1 MISRSDLQKI
11 ARAKLEDAEVL
22 LRAQRYDSAVY
33 LCGYAVELAL
43 KARICLVLNWNEFP
57 SSKAE
62 FQKYQNF
69 KTHELDVLLRLSGA
83 EAIMKSKY
91 LKEWSDVASWSP
103 EIRYKLAG
111 STSSQEAH
119 TMIAAAKFLSREL

>member
-1 MISRSDLQKI
+1 MISRTDLRKI
-11 ARAKLEDAEVL
+11 AQATLEDAEVL
-22 LRAQRYDSAVY
+22 LQVKRYDSAVY

-62 FQKYQNF
+62 FQKYQSF
-69 KTHELDVLLRLSGA
+69 KTHELEVLLRLSGT

-91 LKEWSDVASWSP
+91 LSAWSDVGDWNP
-103 EIRYKLAG
+103 EMRYQLAG
-111 STSSQEAH
+111 STPPKEAYA
-119 TMIAAAKFLSREL
+119 MIAATKFLLSEL